1 MSENLYEF
9 SYNFEDNDLVQTS
22 ILALLLFSH
31 VNTIMKYDMSE
42 YILNRQEYETLSR
55 EDKNDNKSCVICFEE
70 YKDESII
77 SKLECKHI
85 FHENCLNTWIDKNQ
99 TCPLCRFKI

>member
-42 YILNRQEYETLSR
+42 YTLNTQEYESLSK
-55 EDKNDNKSCVICFEE
+55 EEKNDNKSCVICFEE

-77 SKLECKHI
+77 SKLECTHI
-85 FHENCLNTWIDKNQ
+85 FHKICLSTWIEKNQ
-99 TCPLCRFKI
+99 SCPLCRDEI